1 MRFKASVFPLAA
13 ALALSAAGC
22 KDAGDTDTGPTRIG
36 GTDSASRSRDPLAS
50 RTSSSGG
57 SGLGSG
63 SAPSNT
69 ARPADPTRAGQGA
82 SGLASAGG
90 EQQSVTGTLAQ
101 ASADEVK
108 VDSASQPGL
117 KLKVNKSTRIT
128 VDGKD
133 ASASDLREGAQVRAS
148 YQGSGDSA
156 TAIRIEAKSAKGSS
170 ETTPPSAR

>member
-57 SGLGSG
+57 SGMGPG
-63 SAPSNT
+63 SA
-69 ARPADPTRAGQGA
+69 AKPADPTRAGQGS

-148 YQGSGDSA
+148 YQGSGDAA

-170 ETTPPSAR
+170 ETTPPSAK